1 MRGLGRKHEA
11 HAPSSGSPW
20 KGWSDKIPHPR
31 LECCVPDRERRP
43 RPRRAGFRFFPHGLP
58 GSPAAERRVGPDKF
72 CHLGLKTQLSVCVSG
87 RESEREP
94 STILLVFFRLVP
106 KTCKPTKS
114 ATKLEGSAKRFLEGL
129 SQGFDSRKH
138 RPGRA
143 FAVLP
148 LKPAVNLPSFAAHRA
163 LSQLSSSN
171 LISETSPDP
180 ISLVNTE

>member
-31 LECCVPDRERRP
+31 LECCVPFREGRP
-43 RPRRAGFRFFPHGLP
+43 RTRRAGFRFFPHGLP

-87 RESEREP
+87 RESEP

-106 KTCKPTKS
+106 KTCKTTNS

-180 ISLVNTE
+180 ISLVNIE